1 MTLAAL
7 IFLLSASTGAYQI
20 DGVPFVKQETLYCGP
35 ASLASVMAYYG
46 RAVDQHT
53 IADSVYSE
61 KLGGAL
67 ITDMENYAQKEGFH
81 TELSQGTIDDIKDSL
96 DKGRPVI
103 VLVDLG
109 FWLFSKPH
117 YLVVMG
123 YDDRGFLAHT
133 GYEAARPF
141 SYPSFRKIWQKK
153 GSPFLVIFP

>member
-53 IADSVYSE
+53 IADSVYLE

-81 TELSQGTIDDIKDSL
+81 TELGQGTIDDIKASL
-96 DKGRPVI
+96 DEGRPVI